1 MSNVISIR
9 LNPEQG
15 EQVVKQAQKADEKL
29 SEYVLKATEQRID
42 RELKEQRANELNL
55 ESELDDLADI
65 VAAEVDGATDID
77 TDQELFYSVALWDL
91 ISSEFPADK
100 RAAAME
106 GASEKV
112 QEEVESIRNKEGQE

>member
-15 EQVVKQAQKADEKL
+15 EQVVKQAQKADEKP

>member
-55 ESELDDLADI
+55 ESELDDLANI